1 MKIYMVSLFH
11 RATINKQKQTFI
23 RNTKILQY
31 KKNTKKLKPCL
42 VVLCD
47 LQSGNGAGPIIYSS
61 RGPQRAQKWL
71 SANKYSTFYG
81 PLEFARALYTGQLL
95 PHNLY
100 LRTVQYR
107 WLHCN
112 CCVRNWS
119 FIHCIWTAIG
129 LTQTD
134 WFMSSETSTDYHVFT
149 PARHDDHKL
158 RVNYKLCVN

>member
-1 MKIYMVSLFH
+1 MCWLALKKLNQ
-11 RATINKQKQTFI
+11 TQQKQTFI
-23 RNTKILQY
+23 RNTKIQ
-31 KKNTKKLKPCL
+31 KKHKKLKPCL

-81 PLEFARALYTGQLL
+81 PLEFARALYKRQLL
-95 PHNLY
+95 PHNLH
-100 LRTVQYR
+100 LRTEWYR
-107 WLHCN
+107 LLHCT
-112 CCVRNWS
+112 
-119 FIHCIWTAIG
+119 TAAFVTDRLFTVFELHQAWLR
-129 LTQTD
+129 LTECL
-134 WFMSSETSTDYHVFT
+134 ETSSDYHVVT